1 MTISEKLYKKIWY
14 LCSKINNVE
23 WSGVLFWKY
32 EGNLENE
39 ETFKIVAEDVYPMHK
54 GSQAYTEFVFDDT
67 VFTYQMDNDL
77 LDCKI
82 GLIHSHNNMGVFFS
96 GTDNEEL
103 QENAGNHN
111 TYLSLIVN
119 NRMEFK
125 AKLAIKGQMKSEARS
140 CVLTNPEGEEYTI
153 NLVDRIEDVVFNYDI
168 DIEVQQEEFFD
179 ISFTDRVNTICT
191 PVAKVSKGS
200 SQKVQTVDIPAFK
213 ENEIEKF
220 LITFLGG
227 AKKDTLD
234 SVLSKF
240 KYLFNHSPNACISA
254 GRKKFNLKTVGEELE
269 FIEAVVDALS
279 PYEFD
284 NLEDMKNAYNSFLMN
299 EPEAT
304 IPSPKTQWN
313 GWNWSY

>member
-14 LCSKINNVE
+14 LCSKINSVE

-32 EGNLENE
+32 DGSLEE
-39 ETFKIVAEDVYPMHK
+39 ETLQIVAEDVYPMQK

-119 NRMEFK
+119 NRMKFK
-125 AKLAIKGQMKSEARS
+125 AKLAIKGQLKNEQRS
-140 CVLTNPEGEEYTI
+140 CSLTNPEGETFEI
-153 NLVDRIEDVVFNYDI
+153 RLVDKIEDVVFTYDI
-168 DIEVQQEEFFD
+168 DIDVQQEEFFD
-179 ISFTDRVNTICT
+179 ISFMKRVTDICN
-191 PVAKVSKGS
+191 VKEVKGYS
-200 SQKVQTVDIPAFK
+200 KVQVANASTFK
-213 ENEIEKF
+213 QEAVEKF
-220 LITFLGG
+220 LIGFLGG
-227 AKKDTLD
+227 DKKDTLD
-234 SVLSKF
+234 STLNKF
-240 KYLFNHSPNACISA
+240 KYLLNHSPNACINA
-254 GRKKFNLKTVGEELE
+254 ARKKFSLKTLAEELE
-269 FIEAVVDALS
+269 FIEEVVDILS

-284 NLEDMKNAYNSFLMN
+284 NLENMKNAYNSFLMA
-299 EPEAT
+299 ELEAS
-304 IPSPKTQWN
+304 IPSSKPQLN
-313 GWNWSY
+313 GWQDWRY